1 MKKITIMLVILMLV
15 FFNFGNS
22 NSMPKIKKTKAEKQ
36 EAKQIKK
43 EEKQAKTIIRLQK
56 VEEKKIA
63 REIKKS
69 PKIAVITPKN
79 NTSKPITPSITP
91 KIITPNIAQVP
102 KKIEIP
108 VTYSAAS
115 SISNVDID
123 QVRSEWLKW
132 YNDIRAKE

>member
-1 MKKITIMLVILMLV
+1 MKFSFVHILMSLILTFALMSEGNAVTLV
-15 FFNFGNS
+15 PNITTQ
-22 NSMPKIKKTKAEKQ
+22 M
-36 EAKQIKK
+36 KK

-63 REIKKS
+63 REIKKT

-79 NTSKPITPSITP
+79 NTYKSITPSITP

-115 SISNVDID
+115 SIPNVDID